1 MKNKPSRNKG
11 VNLKQGA
18 IRCAGAAS
26 ALVLAFGVV
35 GVTSCG
41 RNSQAE
47 EDEANLKLV
56 GYGLDQTGFFKAVAN
71 DDLQALKL
79 FKDRGFD
86 LNQRNAKGESAVYE
100 AAESGSVKA
109 LHFLVKNGA
118 DIEVA
123 DDRGVSPLM
132 AAANGGHGEVISYL
146 LEKGANV
153 RQKDEVGKFALIH
166 ALDGESPEAIHLL
179 GPESRDLLDTGLL
192 YAADM
197 DKHETIPLLVRYGA
211 SVYARNAG
219 KTSLMIAAERGNERA
234 VQALLAEGAN
244 LYAVSDD
251 GKLAKDFAEG
261 NERVLAVL
269 VDSETNTE
277 VDSMALEWSDD
288 ELEALVQKAMDR
300 SPQTSEV
307 SSSAGVK
314 VSGAAASGGVVSS
327 AGAVASGG
335 VAPNNGGVAGSVAS
349 SGSSPSVN
357 VSPSSANVSSSGGVV
372 GGISARE
379 VVVRR
384 IQGENL
390 SLELNDSME
399 VNEMVT
405 MSAYAEKSLPI
416 QVRAD
421 DVGRVEVYDLR
432 ESEEARNV
440 DPVVTAGS
448 QIGGTG
454 LRVKQ
459 IKKKM
464 VNNKLTGG
472 NDKELVTLMIED
484 ENTGENRELY
494 AGYESQAADAV
505 AVIKINE
512 TGEHLVVERDDE
524 FYDLKGTAFKVM
536 DVNDEE
542 VIIENIATGKLSML
556 PLMGVK
562 K

>member
-1 MKNKPSRNKG
+1 MKNKPSRSK
-11 VNLKQGA
+11 KESHQRGA
-18 IRCAGAAS
+18 HRCVAAVS

-56 GYGLDQTGFFKAVAN
+56 GYELDQVGFFKAVGN
-71 DDLQALKL
+71 DDLQALKI
-79 FKDRGFD
+79 FKDRQFD
-86 LNQRNAKGESAVYE
+86 LNQRNLKGESAVYE
-100 AAESGSVKA
+100 AADSGSVRA

-118 DIEVA
+118 DIETV
-123 DDRGVSPLM
+123 DENGVSPLM
-132 AAANGGHGEVISYL
+132 AGANAGHGEVISYL

-153 RQKDEVGKFALIH
+153 RLKDEVGKFALIH

-179 GPESRDLLDTGLL
+179 APESRDLLDTGLL

-197 DKHETIPLLVRYGA
+197 DKHETIPLLVKYGA
-211 SVYARNAG
+211 SVYARNGG

-234 VQALLAEGAN
+234 AQALLAEGAN

-269 VDSETNTE
+269 VDSETSAD
-277 VDSMALEWSDD
+277 VDSLALEWSDD

-307 SSSAGVK
+307 VSNRDVVATGV
-314 VSGAAASGGVVSS
+314 VASVGVVASEGVATSGGVVADDRGASVAGTGSS
-327 AGAVASGG
+327 FSSN
-335 VAPNNGGVAGSVAS
+335 VAP
-349 SGSSPSVN
+349 
-357 VSPSSANVSSSGGVV
+357 SSSGGVV
-372 GGISARE
+372 AGVTAGGG
-379 VVVRR
+379 VVVER
-384 IQGENL
+384 IRGKNL
-390 SLELNDSME
+390 SLELNDAMD
-399 VNEMVT
+399 VNDVVT
-405 MSAYAEKSLPI
+405 MAAYAEKSLPI

-432 ESEEARNV
+432 ESEESRNV
-440 DPVVTAGS
+440 DPVVTEGS
-448 QIGGTG
+448 QIGMTG

-472 NDKELVTLMIED
+472 NDRELVTLMIED
-484 ENTGENRELY
+484 EQTGMSRELY
-494 AGYESQAADAV
+494 AGYESQAAEAV
-505 AVIKINE
+505 AVLKIND
-512 TGEHLVVERDDE
+512 TGEHLVVERNDE
-524 FYDLKGTAFKVM
+524 FYDLKGVAYEVM

-542 VIIENIATGKLSML
+542 MIIENISTGKLTML